1 MIIKAP
7 HPTISEPQTYLTAAS
22 AAAATSLTVANN
34 SGFATNDYVV
44 VGLIGQ
50 EGASIDKI
58 SGTTGTTTLSFAVD
72 TIDFAHSVNT
82 PVTYMKYNQVKFY
95 LGDWSARY
103 STGTISITKNS
114 ATVTGSG
121 TSWGSITTNYALLLN
136 GKWYDIKSVD
146 STTQITLTENYT
158 DDTVSSA
165 SYALVPFS
173 SQATVSITPDQ
184 QYTQW
189 DDTDALAED
198 YYRTEY
204 YNSTSTLASTRSSI
218 VAASEISGFSDFTL
232 RAIEDEV
239 LGELQDENEER
250 RKRTEIDTDVNN
262 AIRDLLSSVVSDVQE
277 DYLSAYTTID
287 FVANVSEY
295 SLPTDFRKLSNIWIS
310 FNGVDYVKGSPMR
323 IGDDIPNADYSQG
336 APFYYIRDNV
346 IGIRPAPTA
355 AATAGAKIWYD
366 RRIPSLRYEGDELPY
381 FLRDYKATV
390 VNYALYR
397 AHLSDTDPR
406 ARDYKAAY
414 DEGKAMMIRSLSDRD
429 PSSNKRIEIIN
440 DYDLW
445 T

>member
-7 HPTISEPQTYLTAAS
+7 HPSISEPSTYLTAAS

-34 SGFATNDYVV
+34 SGFATNDYAV
-44 VGLIGQ
+44 VGLLGQ
-50 EGASIDKI
+50 EGTSIDKI
-58 SGTTGTTTLSFAVD
+58 SGTSGTTTLSFASD
-72 TIDFAHSVNT
+72 TVDFAHAVNT
-82 PVTYMKYNQVKFY
+82 PVTYIKYNQVKFY

-103 STGTISITKNS
+103 TTGTISIAKNS

-121 TSWGSITTNYALLLN
+121 TSWGSITTDYALLLN

-165 SYALVPFS
+165 SYALVGFS
-173 SQATVSITPDQ
+173 SQATVSIRPDQ

-189 DDTDALAED
+189 DDTDALSED

-204 YNSTSTLASTRSSI
+204 YNSTTTLASSRSSI
-218 VAASEISGFSDFTL
+218 VAASELSGFSDFSL

-239 LGELQDENEER
+239 LNELQDEDEHR
-250 RKRTEIDTDVNN
+250 RTRAEIDIDVNN
-262 AIRDLLSSVVSDVQE
+262 VVRDLLSSVVSDVQE

-287 FVANVSEY
+287 FVPTVSEY
-295 SLPTDFRKLSNIWIS
+295 KLPDDFRKLSNIWIS
-310 FNGVDYVKGSPMR
+310 FNGVDYVKAIPMR
-323 IGDDIPNADYSQG
+323 IRDDIPNANYSQG

-346 IGIRPAPTA
+346 LGVRPVPNA
-355 AATAGAKIWYD
+355 AVTAGAKVWYD

-381 FLRDYKATV
+381 FLRDYKEVV

-406 ARDYKAAY
+406 SRDYKAAF
-414 DEGKAMMIRSLSDRD
+414 DEGKAMMIKSLADRD
-429 PSSNKRIEIIN
+429 PSSNERVQIIN